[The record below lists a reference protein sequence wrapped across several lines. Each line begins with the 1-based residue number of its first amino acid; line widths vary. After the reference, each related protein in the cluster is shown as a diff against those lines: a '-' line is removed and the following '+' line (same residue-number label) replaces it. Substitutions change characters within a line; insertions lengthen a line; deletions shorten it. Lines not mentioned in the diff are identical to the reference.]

1 MNNVQFITWKPI
13 YWIQHLALSP
23 LHLFFNTSA
32 KKKEIKAE
40 FNSQSHFWIVFCQ
53 GNPCC
58 KHIFLSKKIVITTTT
73 FTYLQ
78 LKARFVLEPVCLLL
92 LGVYVI
98 LLLILPC
105 HGHIQGHTF
114 LVLTN
119 LISIQRSQH
128 EMINKNN
135 LDNNYSKTSLT
146 SKTHNNRAG
155 KQQWIQVSGTLL
167 P

>member
-58 KHIFLSKKIVITTTT
+58 KHIFLSKKIVITTT

-78 LKARFVLEPVCLLL
+78 LKARFVLEPVSSASWSLCHIVAYIAVSRTYPRAYL
-92 LGVYVI
+92 LGSYQSDIHPAVTTWNDQQKQPWQQ
-98 LLLILPC
+98 L
-105 HGHIQGHTF
+105 F
-114 LVLTN
+114 
-119 LISIQRSQH
+119 
-128 EMINKNN
+128 KNITDIKN
-135 LDNNYSKTSLT
+135 T
-146 SKTHNNRAG
+146 
-155 KQQWIQVSGTLL
+155 Q
-167 P
+167 